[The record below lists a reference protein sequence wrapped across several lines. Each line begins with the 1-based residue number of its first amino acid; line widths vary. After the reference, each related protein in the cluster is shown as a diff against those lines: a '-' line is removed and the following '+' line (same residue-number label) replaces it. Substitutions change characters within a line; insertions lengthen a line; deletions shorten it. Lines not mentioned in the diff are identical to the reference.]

1 MRPHDRASRKEAAMD
16 KTNDEMSYTDALKI
30 AIDVLADKEAESTVQ
45 HNRELEKKYRN
56 ATKALLAMAHKAA
69 PDLSYSVDDYAV
81 NAFRLALS
89 KKLEAGLKKLQAE
102 FRALDNQ
109 PKV

>member
-1 MRPHDRASRKEAAMD
+1 MD

-30 AIDVLADKEAESTVQ
+30 AINVLADKEADGTVQ

-69 PDLSYSVDDYAV
+69 PDLPYSVDDYAV
-81 NAFRLALS
+81 DAFRLALS
-89 KKLEAGLKKLQAE
+89 KKLDAELEKLQAE
-102 FRALDNQ
+102 FRALGD
-109 PKV
+109 